1 MTEPEGTA
9 SLGVVPEVWLRVA
22 DVLSSMLLIRRF
34 EERLISLYQ
43 DGKFAGHYHLSI
55 GQEATAT
62 AVAAHRR
69 DGDSLHTTHRNH
81 GHLLACGADPGRMFA
96 EIFGRE
102 SGYNHGR
109 GGTLHLASAAL
120 GVPFTSAMVGGG
132 VLHAVGAAYA
142 AKKRKSGAVAIA
154 FFGDGTFEE
163 GALYEAFNLAAL
175 WQLPVLFVCEN
186 NGVSLSDRH
195 AGDFPSAAL
204 AIRRLTLA
212 PEAFGLPVVSVD
224 GIDVDAVDQHV
235 RRMLE
240 PMRAGGGPA
249 FIEVR
254 TERWPGSRPIWPE
267 LPGGPWRTDWL
278 TGIER
283 PPAIAEWT
291 RDADALQSFARAA
304 TARRLLSVGDV
315 VAMDRQICTRID
327 AAVESA
333 LASPFPAAETATAYV
348 FAGPATSI

>member
-9 SLGVVPEVWLRVA
+9 SLGVVPEVWLRAA

-34 EERLISLYQ
+34 EERLISLYH

-55 GQEATAT
+55 GQEAAAT

-102 SGYNHGR
+102 GGYNHGR
-109 GGTLHLASAAL
+109 GGTLHLASADL
-120 GVPFTSAMVGGG
+120 GVRFTSAMVGGG

-175 WQLPVLFVCEN
+175 WQLPRSFRVREKRCFAERSPRGRLPL
-186 NGVSLSDRH
+186 GGTRH
-195 AGDFPSAAL
+195 SAAL
-204 AIRRLTLA
+204 ARSRSIRPAGRQRRRHRRRRGRHRSTHA
-212 PEAFGLPVVSVD
+212 SPE
-224 GIDVDAVDQHV
+224 
-235 RRMLE
+235 
-240 PMRAGGGPA
+240 GG
-249 FIEVR
+249 
-254 TERWPGSRPIWPE
+254 RWPGV
-267 LPGGPWRTDWL
+267 
-278 TGIER
+278 
-283 PPAIAEWT
+283 
-291 RDADALQSFARAA
+291 
-304 TARRLLSVGDV
+304 RRG
-315 VAMDRQICTRID
+315 AHR
-327 AAVESA
+327 A
-333 LASPFPAAETATAYV
+333 LA
-348 FAGPATSI
+348 G